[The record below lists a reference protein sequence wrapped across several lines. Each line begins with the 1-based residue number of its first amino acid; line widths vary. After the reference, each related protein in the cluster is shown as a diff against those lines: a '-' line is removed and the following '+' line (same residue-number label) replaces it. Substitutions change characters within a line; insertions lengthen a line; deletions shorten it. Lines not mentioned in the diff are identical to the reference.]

1 MKSDIALQ
9 LKRKM
14 KKKFQNTTIGRCK
27 QTPVSSQFYLFRL
40 LMSDKIEFKNIKKY
54 LFIFKL
60 YEDN

>member
-1 MKSDIALQ
+1 
-9 LKRKM
+9 M